1 MSAVPPLSYQTPI
14 VDPDSGK
21 PSNFFIRLWQNIFV
35 SKNLRVTADRSI
47 IKYDGLGDPDP
58 ADQTTTFTASKSN
71 SAAGVSWT
79 MKDSNGNALVPG
91 LYLSDITG
99 DTVTMTRAQF
109 ESAINVNNTIGVR
122 VIASLT
128 DDGETYRDQA
138 TLTKVQDGVNG
149 TSGANGAD
157 GADGYSVAEV
167 SCFQRATSTP
177 ATPTGGSYDFATK
190 VLTPPSGWTV
200 VPPAGTDTLY
210 MARGTVYVVGLTGT
224 ATPAWVGVGKIAQD
238 GVSGTAGLTVE
249 LSNPAIALWAYAD
262 GTVLSYGTATGSV
275 KVLSGTTDVSSLFSL
290 SVVTNPQALTIGFVS
305 QSYAITG
312 GFDPGE
318 DNASITIRISG
329 SGAYSGVFFDKTIVL
344 AKMKGGYEIVSSLP
358 STNLFAGRVVY
369 LLSDNKLYRY
379 TGSAWTTAVP
389 ALDIT
394 GQLAD
399 AQIAALAASKITG
412 QLSDAQLAAI
422 AAAKVTGQL
431 TDSQLAAIAAAKV
444 TGQITST
451 QIADNSISTPKLQAG
466 SVTASVI
473 AADTITAGQ
482 IAANAITTSELAAG
496 AVTTAK
502 IVAGAVTAGEIAAG
516 AIVTSKIAA
525 GAVTAAEI
533 AAGAVVAGKIAA
545 NAVTANEIAAN
556 SIVAGKI
563 ATDAI
568 TTNNIQAGA
577 VTAAKISVTQLSAI
591 TATIGT
597 LRTAVSGAR
606 VEIKDNL
613 IAGYHSNDALAFRLG
628 VW

>member
-79 MKDSNGNALVPG
+79 LKDSNGNALVPG

-109 ESAINVNNTIGVR
+109 ESAITVNNTIGVR

-128 DDGETYRDQA
+128 DDGETYRDQV

-200 VPPAGTDTLY
+200 VPPAGTDPLY

-369 LLSDNKLYRY
+369 LLSDSKLYRY

-389 ALDIT
+389 AVDIS

-399 AQIAALAASKITG
+399 AQIAAIS
-412 QLSDAQLAAI
+412 
-422 AAAKVTGQL
+422 AAKL
-431 TDSQLAAIAAAKV
+431 

-451 QIADNSISTPKLQAG
+451 QITDGSISTPKL
-466 SVTASVI
+466 
-473 AADTITAGQ
+473 
-482 IAANAITTSELAAG
+482 
-496 AVTTAK
+496 
-502 IVAGAVTAGEIAAG
+502 
-516 AIVTSKIAA
+516 AA
-525 GAVTAAEI
+525 GAVTASTI

-556 SIVAGKI
+556 AVVAGKI
-563 ATDAI
+563 AANAVTANEI
-568 TTNNIQAGA
+568 SAGA

-606 VEIKDNL
+606 VEIRDNL